1 MAERLTEVTEGDDE
15 TVFYMLLDFAGMND
29 EFPGTDLDPLGYGA
43 VLEAAQVHAD
53 RVTRE
58 ERGRGRPGGSTR
70 YRIFAEDPEEFRR
83 KLASELR
90 PACQKLASSS

>member
-1 MAERLTEVTEGDDE
+1 MAERLTEVTERDDK
-15 TVFYMLLDFAGMND
+15 TVFYMLLDCAGMND
-29 EFPGTDLDPLGYGA
+29 EFPGTDLDPLGCSA
-43 VLEAAQVHAD
+43 VLEAAQVHTD

-83 KLASELR
+83 KLASVLR
-90 PACQKLASSS
+90 PACRKLASSS